1 METNNCCFF
10 VQSLQFCTKIV
21 HEFSICCCHLPCCLN
36 SVILGCSDLMMN
48 FLTLY
53 LKAECPDLIFSSI
66 FRTDLS
72 CLCISGLRHC
82 CIMDMGKQFPLP
94 SVSWSS
100 VKGNCNLFTVSMIS
114 CAICLSTWK
123 LSSFC
128 FTWLSFLLLEQLTD
142 CVQPKMVFWK

>member
-1 METNNCCFF
+1 MEPNLF
-10 VQSLQFCTKIV
+10 LTK
-21 HEFSICCCHLPCCLN
+21 LRTWGP
-36 SVILGCSDLMMN
+36 N
-48 FLTLY
+48 FLHYSFY
-53 LKAECPDLIFSSI
+53 LTFFLVPELFWTRIFFGPKYYGTSHFFDRKFLGLSNYLGLTKSS
-66 FRTDLS
+66 
-72 CLCISGLRHC
+72 
-82 CIMDMGKQFPLP
+82 DMGKQFPLP

-128 FTWLSFLLLEQLTD
+128 CTWLSFLLLEQLTD